1 MAVQVAPENVV
12 GRGKLIEQIWRRLE
26 KNSLRFTAERRIGK
40 TTVMV
45 KMKAEPKPGYEV
57 LFLELEG
64 IDSPERFT
72 ELLLNRIKPLLSNK
86 ATAMHWWNGFWA
98 AAGGIE
104 IAGKIKLPDKSKM
117 GWQTMLQK
125 MFEGLSEHQSNK
137 KILLLMDELPYML
150 QKIAATSQEQKTLA
164 LTLLDT
170 LRSIRQLHPNLRM
183 VFAGSVGL
191 HHVIA
196 DLKAARLASE
206 PVNDMP
212 AIEIHALQ
220 ESDALILAKRLIKE
234 QKIEISEDE
243 DEFFDRL
250 VALTDAVPFY
260 LEKVCTRLGELEQPV
275 STDDV
280 EKAVRYQLT
289 TALDPWEM
297 EHFRDRLRI
306 YYSGVV
312 TAADGKEIA
321 KAEIATKL
329 LDALSDVKSPKSIEN
344 IWQAVKAKYALSDRQ
359 FIVNL
364 LRSLALDHYLISDAE
379 KKYSF
384 RFPLIKQWWK
394 LAQGID
400 G

>member
-12 GRGKLIEQIWRRLE
+12 GRDRLIERIWRRLE
-26 KNSLRFTAERRIGK
+26 RNSLRFTAERRIGK

-45 KMKAEPKPGYEV
+45 KMTTEPKPGYEV

-64 IDSPERFT
+64 IDSPDRFT
-72 ELLLNRIKPLLSNK
+72 ELLMNRMKPLLSQQ
-86 ATAMHWWNGFWA
+86 ATAMRWWNGFWE
-98 AAGGIE
+98 AAGGTE
-104 IAGKIKLPDKSKM
+104 IGGVIKLPNASKM
-117 GWQTMLQK
+117 GWQTTLQK
-125 MFEGLSEHQSNK
+125 MFDGLCEHQSDK

-150 QKIAATSQEQKTLA
+150 QKIASNSQEQKTLA

-191 HHVIA
+191 HHVIS
-196 DLKAARLASE
+196 DLKAAVLASE

-212 AIEIHALQ
+212 AIEIHAL
-220 ESDALILAKRLIKE
+220 EDDDALILAKRLVKE
-234 QKIEISEDE
+234 ERVEISGNS
-243 DEFFDRL
+243 DEFFCRL
-250 VALTDAVPFY
+250 IALTDGVPFY
-260 LEKVCTRLGELEQPV
+260 LEKVCTRLGEKGQPV
-275 STDDV
+275 SAEDV
-280 EKAVRYQLT
+280 EAVVRYQLT

-297 EHFRDRLRI
+297 EHFRSRLVI

-312 TAADGKEIA
+312 AAADGKEIP
-321 KAEIATKL
+321 KAEIAMRL
-329 LDALSDVKSPKSIEN
+329 LDALSVVNKPKSIEK

-359 FIVNL
+359 FIVDL
-364 LRSLALDHYLISDAE
+364 LNSLALDHYLTSDT
-379 KKYSF
+379 KKNYSF